1 MTRPCRRCHRPLS
14 SALAVAAGIGA
25 RCALLDLA
33 EPRPAGGPTAA
44 QTAVALVSAQMSR
57 VDRDT
62 YAGLLAGADTAE
74 VAGLLA
80 ACAAIVLDRT
90 PGGAAWL
97 AGLGL
102 AAAEVSAA

>member
-1 MTRPCRRCHRPLS
+1 VTRPCRRCHRPLT
-14 SALAVAAGIGA
+14 APLAQAAGIGA
-25 RCALLDLA
+25 RCALLDLT
-33 EPRPAGGPTAA
+33 EPRPAPGATAA
-44 QTAVALVSAQMSR
+44 QTAVALISAQMGR
-57 VDRDT
+57 VDSKT

-80 ACAAIVLDRT
+80 ACAALVLNRT

-102 AAAEVSAA
+102 AAAEASAA